1 MVELDVQITKDK
13 TPVIYHDFFV
23 NLIAK
28 KKNSDQMSEH
38 SIPIHELTHQQLQ
51 WLKLSPIHKENVT
64 KYEFDD
70 SDKEDN
76 QPFPSLR
83 KVLEVVNKKCG
94 FNIEVKFPQLKK
106 DMSSESE
113 TPFEINEYVDII
125 LGIIESYVKERT
137 VIISSFHP
145 DICSLI
151 RVKQK
156 RFPLL
161 FLTMGTTNKYM
172 HYLDPRTHTIE
183 TATYFALSMNFT
195 GIDVHA
201 EDIIRN
207 RTLINF
213 VKFNKLVLFCWG
225 EDLNSAQLID
235 ELKEEGVDGI
245 IYDKI
250 DVFTQKTSFI
260 FDKTVPD
267 STNFK
272 DLIQLLLK
280 NLYFVW
286 VRSQAICLE
295 KT

>member
-106 DMSSESE
+106 DMSSES
-113 TPFEINEYVDII
+113 D
-125 LGIIESYVKERT
+125 
-137 VIISSFHP
+137 SF
-145 DICSLI
+145 
-151 RVKQK
+151 
-156 RFPLL
+156 
-161 FLTMGTTNKYM
+161 
-172 HYLDPRTHTIE
+172 
-183 TATYFALSMNFT
+183 
-195 GIDVHA
+195 
-201 EDIIRN
+201 RN
-207 RTLINF
+207 
-213 VKFNKLVLFCWG
+213 
-225 EDLNSAQLID
+225 Q
-235 ELKEEGVDGI
+235 
-245 IYDKI
+245 
-250 DVFTQKTSFI
+250 
-260 FDKTVPD
+260 
-267 STNFK
+267 
-272 DLIQLLLK
+272 
-280 NLYFVW
+280 
-286 VRSQAICLE
+286 
-295 KT
+295 